1 MFKCTCQGLGQN
13 WSAPRKVYQF
23 SFGPPW
29 DQPGSLIYG
38 LSQFNADEK
47 GLLGFGED
55 GTKSLPSGLHSS
67 QDGSDIVVDR
77 QMNRQPCGATISQK
91 PSGPFYNEKLGL
103 CNVTAFDVQ
112 Q

>member
-47 GLLGFGED
+47 GLLGFG
-55 GTKSLPSGLHSS
+55 
-67 QDGSDIVVDR
+67 
-77 QMNRQPCGATISQK
+77 
-91 PSGPFYNEKLGL
+91 
-103 CNVTAFDVQ
+103 
-112 Q
+112 